1 MEVSKKPTDIVLH
14 QQSRTLEVVFDSGE
28 RFQLPWEYLRV
39 FSPSKEV
46 RARFGKDRILV
57 FNKQDVELEK
67 IKPIG
72 NYAIK
77 LYFNDGH
84 NSGLYDW
91 RYLYELGINQE
102 KNWQEHLQRV
112 AESEKEKAT

>member
-1 MEVSKKPTDIVLH
+1 MEQNITLTDIILH
-14 QQSRTLEVVFDSGE
+14 QQSRTLEVVFDNGE
-28 RFQLPWEYLRV
+28 RYQLPWEYLRV

-57 FNKQDVELEK
+57 LNKQDVVLEN
-67 IKPIG
+67 IKPVG
-72 NYAIK
+72 NYAVK

-91 RYLYELGINQE
+91 RYLYDLGINQE
-102 KNWQEHLQRV
+102 KNWKEHLQRV
-112 AESEKEKAT
+112 AAET